1 MNGRDLMNVNAAAPP
16 GVRLTGMEIVLFTV
30 AAIVLYIASDRAL
43 NYVELRRGARFE
55 HRSLIFFTILVVLA
69 LVSFSL
75 IQRLAGV

>member
-1 MNGRDLMNVNAAAPP
+1 MIDVKTIATSRARLAA
-16 GVRLTGMEIVLFTV
+16 MEIILFTI
-30 AAIVLYIASDRAL
+30 AAIVLYIGSDRAL

-69 LVSFSL
+69 LVSFNL